1 MSRAK
6 KESALS
12 RVSTTLL
19 AALLLASLVLLA
31 WLVLVYPEGEGPGS
45 GREVTLTLTPDED
58 VDALASE
65 LETSGVIERGW
76 LFAIYARLLGV
87 SGHLREGEVLLRDDM
102 SPRTVLLRIAVGLGD
117 AHLEVTIPE
126 GLDRFQIAQ
135 RLDRWGITTEE
146 AFLRAVQD
154 PALLEELAIDAPSAE
169 GYLFPDTYL
178 WSERSDP
185 SEIVR
190 RMVENFRART
200 RALWSDEAALGS
212 VADLHY
218 GPHQVLILASIVEEE
233 AAVAEERP
241 VIAGVFLNRLRSET
255 FRPRH
260 RLQADPTVSYGCRA
274 VPLAAPSCAG
284 FSGRITR
291 AMLEDAA
298 NPYNTYRHG
307 ELPPGPISNPGLDAI
322 RAVLEAEHHDYLYF
336 VARGGRRHTFS
347 ADLDAHNDAVEVY
360 RGEE

>member
-1 MSRAK
+1 MSGAR
-6 KESALS
+6 KESGLARL
-12 RVSTTLL
+12 VTSTL
-19 AALLLASLVLLA
+19 ALLLLGSLVLLA
-31 WLVLVYPEGEGPGS
+31 WLVLVYPGGEGPGR
-45 GREVTLTLTPDED
+45 GEEVSIELRADTSL
-58 VDALASE
+58 DALSSE
-65 LETSGVIERGW
+65 LEAEHVVADGW
-76 LFAIYARLLGV
+76 LFAIYARLLGA

-102 SPRTVLLRIAVGLGD
+102 SPRTVLLRIALGLGD

-126 GLDRFQIAQ
+126 GLDRFQVAH
-135 RLDRWGITTEE
+135 RLDRWGITTED
-146 AFLRAVQD
+146 AFLRATED
-154 PALLEELAIDAPSAE
+154 EALLSELAIEAPSAE

-185 SEIVR
+185 NEIVR
-190 RMVENFRART
+190 RMVENFRSRT
-200 RALWSDEAALGS
+200 RAVLSDDALLGT
-212 VADLHY
+212 VADLGY

-233 AAVAEERP
+233 AAIADERP

-274 VPLAAPSCAG
+274 LPLTPSCVG

-291 AMLEDAA
+291 AMLDDAA

-307 ELPPGPISNPGLDAI
+307 ELPPGPISNPGVASI
-322 RAVLEAEHHDYLYF
+322 RAVLEAEQHDYLYF

-347 ADLDAHNDAVEVY
+347 ADLDAHNEAVDVY
-360 RGEE
+360 RGE

>member
-1 MSRAK
+1 
-6 KESALS
+6 
-12 RVSTTLL
+12 VSTTLL

-31 WLVLVYPEGEGPGS
+31 WLVLVYPEGDGPGT
-45 GREVTLTLTPDED
+45 GNEVTLTLTADHSL
-58 VDALASE
+58 DALASE
-65 LETSGVIERGW
+65 LESSNVLQDDW
-76 LFAIYARLLGV
+76 LFAIYARLLGA

-102 SPRTVLLRIAVGLGD
+102 SPRTVLLRIALGLGD
-117 AHLEVTIPE
+117 AHIEVTVPE
-126 GLDRFQIAQ
+126 GLDRFQIAS
-135 RLDRWGITTEE
+135 RLDRWGITTED
-146 AFLRAVQD
+146 AFLNAVQD
-154 PALLEELAIDAPSAE
+154 PELLTELSIDAPSAE

-178 WSERSDP
+178 WTERSDP
-185 SEIVR
+185 AEIVR

-200 RALWSDEAALGS
+200 RALLSDEVALS
-212 VADLHY
+212 TVADLHY
-218 GPHQVLILASIVEEE
+218 GPHHVLILASVVEEE

-274 VPLAAPSCAG
+274 MPLAAPSCIG
-284 FSGRITR
+284 FTGRITR
-291 AMLEDAA
+291 AMLDDSA

-307 ELPPGPISNPGLDAI
+307 ELPPGPITNPGLDSI

-347 ADLDAHNDAVEVY
+347 ADLDAHNEAVDVY
-360 RGEE
+360 RGD

>member
-1 MSRAK
+1 VSRAR
-6 KESALS
+6 KESGFA
-12 RVSTTLL
+12 RVITSLL
-19 AALLLASLVLLA
+19 AALLLVSLVLLA
-31 WLVLVYPEGEGPGS
+31 WLVLVYPEGEGAGT
-45 GREVTLTLTPDED
+45 GREVAIDLSAEPTVE
-58 VDALASE
+58 ALASE
-65 LETSGVIERGW
+65 LEASNVVADGW
-76 LFAIYARLLGV
+76 LFAIYARLLGA

-102 SPRTVLLRIAVGLGD
+102 SPRTVLLRVALGLGD
-117 AHLEVTIPE
+117 AHLEVTVPE
-126 GLDRFQIAQ
+126 GLDRFQIAA
-135 RLDRWGITTEE
+135 RLDRWGITTED
-146 AFLRAVQD
+146 AFLNAVQD
-154 PALLEELAIDAPSAE
+154 PELLAELSIDAPSAE

-185 SEIVR
+185 RELVR

-200 RALWSDEAALGS
+200 DGLLSETALST
-212 VADLHY
+212 VADLQY
-218 GPHQVLILASIVEEE
+218 GPHQVLILASVVEEE
-233 AAVAEERP
+233 AAVADERP

-274 VPLAAPSCAG
+274 MPLAAPSCIG
-284 FSGRITR
+284 FTGRITR
-291 AMLEDAA
+291 AMLDDAA

-347 ADLDAHNDAVEVY
+347 ADLDAHNEAVDVY
-360 RGEE
+360 RGD

>member
-1 MSRAK
+1 MTRAR
-6 KESALS
+6 KEGAFARLITS
-12 RVSTTLL
+12 LL
-19 AALLLASLVLLA
+19 AVLLLASLALLA
-31 WLVLVYPEGEGPGS
+31 WLVLVYPEGEGAGT
-45 GREVTLTLTPDED
+45 GREVTIDLSADAS
-58 VDALASE
+58 VDGLAGE
-65 LETSGVIERGW
+65 LEASNIVEDGW
-76 LFAIYARLLGV
+76 LFAIYARLLGA

-102 SPRTVLLRIAVGLGD
+102 SPRTVLLRIALGLGD

-126 GLDRFQIAQ
+126 GLDRFQIAD
-135 RLDRWGITTEE
+135 RLDRWGITTED
-146 AFLRAVQD
+146 AFLNAVQD
-154 PALLEELAIDAPSAE
+154 PELLAALSIDASSAE

-185 SEIVR
+185 REIVR

-200 RALWSDEAALGS
+200 GVLLSDEAALS
-212 VADLHY
+212 TVADLHY
-218 GPHQVLILASIVEEE
+218 GPHQVLILASVVEEE

-274 VPLAAPSCAG
+274 MPLAAPSCIG
-284 FSGRITR
+284 FTGRITR
-291 AMLEDAA
+291 AMLDDSA

-307 ELPPGPISNPGLDAI
+307 ELPPGPITNPGLDAI
-322 RAVLEAEHHDYLYF
+322 RAVLEAERHDYLYF

-347 ADLDAHNDAVEVY
+347 ADLDAHNEAVDVY
-360 RGEE
+360 RGE